1 VTDLVMPAGGSQGTI
16 EPEMGGQVRIGN
28 MPRVV
33 SGPANDYRDR
43 DHRHLEARRHMSRLR
58 LIAIAAL
65 ALLALPA
72 SVLAATADVT
82 GTVTAPEGV
91 SVTGV
96 EVAVLVQGTDQVIAT
111 TTDGTGAWTLQ
122 VDVEPGAVLEVRA
135 TGVQTRSD
143 PDEDGCVMLSTPIGR
158 LEVTIAELPPAAI
171 EVPLDDAITGEICSA
186 TATPEATAKPAT
198 VTKPD
203 TTPPSTDALGVA
215 GRGGAG
221 PALLIVLGLLAMV
234 SATAI
239 ALAGRHR
246 TRQVADRTVHRD

>member
-1 VTDLVMPAGGSQGTI
+1 
-16 EPEMGGQVRIGN
+16 
-28 MPRVV
+28 
-33 SGPANDYRDR
+33 
-43 DHRHLEARRHMSRLR
+43 MSRLR

-72 SVLAATADVT
+72 SVLAATVDVT

-171 EVPLDDAITGEICSA
+171 EVPLDDAITGEICTA
-186 TATPEATAKPAT
+186 TATAEATAEAT
-198 VTKPD
+198 ARPDKVTKPD
-203 TTPPSTDALGVA
+203 TTPPSTDALVVA